1 MSSTGRCTVFKL
13 VDHSRRFSWGFRWVF
28 SRSHQAI
35 ALSHPTEM
43 YHRLGPL
50 LRLTTTSWGSSYLPY
65 RNTTARALNAPRMI
79 RLASRSAHP
88 FFPHAARHGS
98 WRSSSVK
105 YERLRGALLSRDTLA
120 QRWGGSSRATRSS
133 HHPRRETTSVELYGH
148 CFLSPLVEV
157 WRHGFV
163 AASSGPSPG
172 GWCWSDTNAF
182 GPPVEAIAET
192 CMHCMDNMMLASLI
206 HLLENALEDLRKHG
220 AAGLLSVGTAQPIT
234 TTATGTTFM
243 GHARAL

>member
-43 YHRLGPL
+43 YHCLGPL

-98 WRSSSVK
+98 WRSSSVNMSA
-105 YERLRGALLSRDTLA
+105 YAAPYCHVTHLRSGGVGLLEQPALRIIRGAKPHPWNYMDIAFLAHSLKYGGTVLWLPLLDHRPEA
-120 QRWGGSSRATRSS
+120 GA
-133 HHPRRETTSVELYGH
+133 
-148 CFLSPLVEV
+148 
-157 WRHGFV
+157 
-163 AASSGPSPG
+163 GPIP
-172 GWCWSDTNAF
+172 
-182 GPPVEAIAET
+182 
-192 CMHCMDNMMLASLI
+192 MHL
-206 HLLENALEDLRKHG
+206 
-220 AAGLLSVGTAQPIT
+220 GLLWRLLRRRVCIAWIT
-234 TTATGTTFM
+234 
-243 GHARAL
+243 